1 MDVTDQIQQINIVY
15 GCSSNTNPS
24 GLSASRSLN
33 FANGASIQ
41 KPIVEPIATL
51 PFKIN
56 YKDTVGLFGAENC
69 FVKINFHLLGSGSGC
84 YEPPG
89 WECARETDAVEKD
102 PNYSDIGIPDQQGA
116 YKSDPLKDLTIENE
130 YEPAQ
135 WSDALVLDAGDY
147 IEVCLKNL
155 KTGNQYIDDWLDIR
169 LYTSQRE
176 EHPYDVMYIH
186 PKDTFYIGFHARNT
200 RRLPYNVELTFGDN
214 FIDRYKL
221 TADERRYIMRR
232 N

>member
-41 KPIVEPIATL
+41 KPIVEPITTL

-69 FVKINFHLLGSGSGC
+69 FVKINFNLQGTGGGC
-84 YEPPG
+84 YEEPG
-89 WECARETDAVEKD
+89 WECAIET
-102 PNYSDIGIPDQQGA
+102 GIPEGDPGWDE
-116 YKSDPLKDLTIENE
+116 YKNDPLQDLTIINT
-130 YEPAQ
+130 YEPAE
-135 WSDALVLDAGDY
+135 WNDSITLDSQAY

-176 EHPYDVMYIH
+176 EHAYDIMYIH
-186 PKDTFYIGFHARNT
+186 PNDTFYIGFHARNT
-200 RRLPYNVELTFGDN
+200 RRLPYNVELTFGDH
-214 FIDRYKL
+214 FIDRYRL

>member
-1 MDVTDQIQQINIVY
+1 MDVTDQILQSNIIY

-24 GLSASRSLN
+24 GLSASHSLN

-41 KPIVEPIATL
+41 KPIVERITTVPY
-51 PFKIN
+51 KVN

-69 FVKINFHLLGSGSGC
+69 FVKIDFNLLGSGKGC
-84 YEPPG
+84 YEEPG
-89 WECARETDAVEKD
+89 WECAIETNADTATV
-102 PNYSDIGIPDQQGA
+102 
-116 YKSDPLKDLTIENE
+116 NE
-130 YEPAQ
+130 YEPYLNDPLEDLTTVETYEPAE
-135 WSDALVLDAGDY
+135 WNDSVVLDAQDY

-176 EHPYDVMYIH
+176 EHAYDIMYIN
-186 PKDTFYIGFHARNT
+186 PSDTFYIGFHARNT
-200 RRLPYNVELTFGDN
+200 RRLPYNVELTLGN
-214 FIDRYKL
+214 KFIDRYKL
-221 TADERRYIMRR
+221 TADERRYIMRK